1 MRECT
6 VEVSNITK
14 LQALIEAFKCDFCA
28 CVGGHRNGTWNAMH
42 DYLSRPD
49 ENSFGLRLSGW
60 HGCLALAP
68 QSKQVMP
75 EIFAGHP
82 HVCVVYT

>member
-1 MRECT
+1 
-6 VEVSNITK
+6 
-14 LQALIEAFKCDFCA
+14 
-28 CVGGHRNGTWNAMH
+28 MH

-68 QSKQVMP
+68 QSKQVMQIMP
-75 EIFAGHP
+75 ENFAGPP